1 MHQFKLVHRLWTTY
15 MFCCDDKSM
24 NEEEAKVYALG
35 HIWGKEEP
43 IKNPVKGNNTT
54 HVHSALVCAPLTT
67 SR

>member
-43 IKNPVKGNNTT
+43 IKK
-54 HVHSALVCAPLTT
+54 
-67 SR
+67 SRQGQ